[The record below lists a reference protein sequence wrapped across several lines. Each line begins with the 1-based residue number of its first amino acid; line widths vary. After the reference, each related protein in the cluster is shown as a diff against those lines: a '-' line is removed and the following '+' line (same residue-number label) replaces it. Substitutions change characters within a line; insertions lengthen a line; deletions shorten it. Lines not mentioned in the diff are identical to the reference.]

1 MELKSEPLTGWRVLL
16 VSDLRSFTTITET
29 FLPENVVK
37 MLNTHLEE
45 MAKAVREAG
54 GTVERFIGDA
64 VVASFSGD
72 TQSRAA
78 KNALKAA
85 RGMMLR
91 HHQIQEDRQKNGEF
105 SYGMGVGLASGPVL
119 IGSIGSTDRRE
130 HAIVGRAYERAEE
143 LEAISKTGQF
153 SRIVLSEELKE
164 LLADVELFNLDEN
177 AWEIVSLA
185 EDF

>member
-72 TQSRAA
+72 TQSRG
-78 KNALKAA
+78 NFSIT
-85 RGMMLR
+85 RG
-91 HHQIQEDRQKNGEF
+91 
-105 SYGMGVGLASGPVL
+105 
-119 IGSIGSTDRRE
+119 
-130 HAIVGRAYERAEE
+130 
-143 LEAISKTGQF
+143 
-153 SRIVLSEELKE
+153 
-164 LLADVELFNLDEN
+164 
-177 AWEIVSLA
+177 
-185 EDF
+185 